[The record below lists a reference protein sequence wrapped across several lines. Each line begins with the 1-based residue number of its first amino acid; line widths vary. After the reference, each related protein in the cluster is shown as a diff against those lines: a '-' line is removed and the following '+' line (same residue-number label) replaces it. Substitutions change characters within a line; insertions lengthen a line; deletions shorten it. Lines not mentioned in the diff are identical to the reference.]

1 MRSSPDISN
10 IEKNVVN
17 ENYDMLVFGN
27 EEEQLDY
34 TFAKCCNPIA
44 GDKVFGFLTINEGL
58 KIHKHN
64 CPNAVSLQA
73 NYAYRVMLAKWIDS
87 TQQDFNVFLTVSG
100 TDKFG
105 LVSQLTR
112 IISNNM
118 HVNIQSL
125 NISGQDGIFD
135 GQITIGVKNKQQ
147 LKKLTDNIKKVDGV
161 ETVERIYKQ

>member
-147 LKKLTDNIKKVDGV
+147 LKM
-161 ETVERIYKQ
+161 

>member
-1 MRSSPDISN
+1 M
-10 IEKNVVN
+10 
-17 ENYDMLVFGN
+17 
-27 EEEQLDY
+27 
-34 TFAKCCNPIA
+34 
-44 GDKVFGFLTINEGL
+44 
-58 KIHKHN
+58 
-64 CPNAVSLQA
+64 SLQA